1 MTEQNYEAIAAITAY
16 AKTLKDLGYTEKQAT
31 LIREVITPLCTL
43 DELPEI
49 MSNIISLES
58 AYGKVPEE

>member
-1 MTEQNYEAIAAITAY
+1 MTENNYEAIAAITAY
-16 AKTLKDLGYTEKQAT
+16 AKTLKDLGYTEKQAMI
-31 LIREVITPLCTL
+31 IREVITPLCTL

-58 AYGKVPEE
+58 AYGKIPEE